1 MAGVC
6 VNFDYDKVGD
16 KLWEREGWWGRSGTG
31 GVRMGAQGGR
41 RRRTAGGE
49 MKRNGRRWTR
59 GVRDAE
65 GCGVA
70 NLVKSEGKSPNVN
83 SFPSGDVDML
93 NELWCL
99 KSLSLSVA
107 WTMMVLSSTTVL
119 DDFANSEV
127 GEP

>member
-1 MAGVC
+1 M
-6 VNFDYDKVGD
+6 
-16 KLWEREGWWGRSGTG
+16 
-31 GVRMGAQGGR
+31 
-41 RRRTAGGE
+41 
-49 MKRNGRRWTR
+49 
-59 GVRDAE
+59 
-65 GCGVA
+65 
-70 NLVKSEGKSPNVN
+70 VKSEGKSPNVN

-119 DDFANSEV
+119 DDFANSEI

>member
-1 MAGVC
+1 M
-6 VNFDYDKVGD
+6 
-16 KLWEREGWWGRSGTG
+16 
-31 GVRMGAQGGR
+31 
-41 RRRTAGGE
+41 
-49 MKRNGRRWTR
+49 
-59 GVRDAE
+59 
-65 GCGVA
+65 A

-107 WTMMVLSSTTVL
+107 WTIVVFCCTVGMN
-119 DDFANSEV
+119 DFANSKV